1 MDTNLLVQI
10 LVGLAVMN
18 AVTTVAILP
27 SLGRIEKK
35 MGETLR
41 VIDTVQHSQAEST
54 RDLMT
59 VIEKLIGKFTDR
71 RDY

>member
-35 MGETLR
+35 IGETLQT
-41 VIDTVQHSQAEST
+41 VAMVQHSQEEST
-54 RDLMT
+54 RNLMSL
-59 VIEKLIGKFTDR
+59 IEKLIERVADR
-71 RDY
+71 REY